1 MDLRWPISVSDQV
14 KSQLKYLINHGTNGK
29 KFTVLDSRNCILY
42 AVNSDF
48 SLFNHYEVVL
58 GRDPGEDIKTKTF
71 KDYLRDDVGNGSFY
85 IGVFIFLWNIIGK
98 NHSKKL
104 DGYIDDFF
112 KPWNEN
118 KKQTTSAG
126 IFRRMNWF
134 TDNLNNF
141 ILTRQSEIYGKRY
154 ISWETVKWQNYSLDG
169 KEIPLGFHGT
179 EQDGVIDF
187 QKQEW
192 SDRCLSNGRRMEWGC
207 ILFKEKDII
216 EINKFIN
223 FGDYSFWMSSLTD
236 NIMLIEK
243 DIWHL

>member
-1 MDLRWPISVSDQV
+1 
-14 KSQLKYLINHGTNGK
+14 
-29 KFTVLDSRNCILY
+29 
-42 AVNSDF
+42 
-48 SLFNHYEVVL
+48 
-58 GRDPGEDIKTKTF
+58 
-71 KDYLRDDVGNGSFY
+71 
-85 IGVFIFLWNIIGK
+85 
-98 NHSKKL
+98 
-104 DGYIDDFF
+104 
-112 KPWNEN
+112 
-118 KKQTTSAG
+118 
-126 IFRRMNWF
+126 MNWF